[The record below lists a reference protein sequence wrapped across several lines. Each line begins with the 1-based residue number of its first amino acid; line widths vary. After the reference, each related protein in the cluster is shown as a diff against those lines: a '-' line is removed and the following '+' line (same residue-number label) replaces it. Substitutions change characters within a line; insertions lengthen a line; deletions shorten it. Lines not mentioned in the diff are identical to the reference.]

1 MENIVRTNKLR
12 IKAKNAADI
21 KQSSIWS
28 KPLLTSY
35 ARSDKKTF
43 SFIMTE
49 ANKALRFFS
58 EGVVIYTFDVFF

>member
-1 MENIVRTNKLR
+1 MDNIVRTNKLR
-12 IKAKNAADI
+12 IKAKNPADI
-21 KQSSIWS
+21 KQRSLWS

-43 SFIMTE
+43 SFIGTE

-58 EGVVIYTFDVFF
+58 EGVVI